1 MGLQMRCSRCAEL
14 PLMREASTWVVPL
27 QLSAELGHSC
37 ASAGVLRVGSGQGKG
52 NKLCLLLPG
61 FK

>member
-1 MGLQMRCSRCAEL
+1 
-14 PLMREASTWVVPL
+14 MREASTWVVPL